1 MLIKSCSLVS
11 LKRTAEANGYRLVA
25 TKGAGHRK
33 PKFKPTLSD
42 IKAIVDAHN
51 AGLLSREDV
60 IDLVTTYNFTNEQA
74 IRLSISQGKV
84 VYHVL

>member
-1 MLIKSCSLVS
+1 MLIKSCSLVG

-25 TKGAGHRK
+25 TKGSGHCK
-33 PKFKPTLSD
+33 PKCKLTLGD

-51 AGLLSREDV
+51 AGLLFREEV
-60 IDLVTTYNFTNEQA
+60 IDLVTEYNLANEQTV
-74 IRLSISQGKV
+74 RLSISQGKV